1 MTHPERSE
9 STTGGVAVRRV
20 AGAALFWLL
29 AEQAE
34 EGGRKDELACSARGR
49 TNFASSASLPAYST
63 QVFCA
68 EGWQSGA
75 LRLGRGGTRSL
86 TSGWERGAPGR
97 GSRVIG

>member
-34 EGGRKDELACSARGR
+34 EGGRKDELACSARGQ
-49 TNFASSASLPAYST
+49 TNFPPSASLPAYST
-63 QVFCA
+63 QFVLCCGLAVWRVSF
-68 EGWQSGA
+68 
-75 LRLGRGGTRSL
+75 
-86 TSGWERGAPGR
+86 
-97 GSRVIG
+97 GSRGHALPHFWLGVRSAWPWLKG